1 VSMQGLE
8 HGRPL
13 TNAMRRMLL
22 AASILVFL
30 AGIQLFVLTENTE
43 RYFAWTVDP
52 PLTAAALGGAYW
64 ASSILELGAA
74 RQPTWTRAR
83 IVLPAVFVFTTLTF
97 VATLLHLDRFH
108 LGNRFPTTTQLLAW
122 AWIVVYALVP
132 VLMSIVLVLQLRAAG
147 ADEPRRNPLPP
158 WLRVIL
164 GLHAV
169 VLLAFGFVL
178 FVAPSSALSLWPWT
192 LTPLTARI
200 MGAWLL
206 GLGLAAAQA
215 NAEND
220 WGRVAVATHMYAFL
234 GILEFVALLRYPK
247 TIDWAQPA
255 ALMYVLFL
263 ASVLLVGC
271 YGWLTTRRIAH
282 RSIVGLGERRT

>member
-8 HGRPL
+8 QTRLL
-13 TNAMRRMLL
+13 TNAMRWMLL

-30 AGIQLFVLTENTE
+30 AGIQLFILTENTE
-43 RYFAWTVDP
+43 RYFAWTIDP

-64 ASSILELGAA
+64 ASSIMELSAS

-83 IVLPAVFVFTTLTF
+83 IALPAVLAFTTLTF

-108 LGNRFPTTTQLLAW
+108 LGNGFPAATRLVTW
-122 AWIVVYALVP
+122 AWVAVYALVP
-132 VLMSIVLVLQLRAAG
+132 VVMGIVLVLQLRAAG
-147 ADEPRRNPLPP
+147 ADEPRRNPLPA
-158 WLRVIL
+158 WLRVLL
-164 GLHAV
+164 GIHAV
-169 VLLAFGFVL
+169 VLLTFGFAL
-178 FVAPSSALSLWPWT
+178 FVAPSSTLSLWPWT

-200 MGAWLL
+200 IGAWLL
-206 GLGLAAAQA
+206 SLGIAAAQV

-220 WGRVAVATHMYAFL
+220 WRRLAVATHMYVFL
-234 GILEFVALLRYPK
+234 GIFEFVALIRYPQS
-247 TIDWAQPA
+247 IDWVQPA

-263 ASVLLVGC
+263 ASVLLVGI
-271 YGWLTTRRIAH
+271 YGWVTVRRIAH